1 MEKRIDNCGNWVFNE
16 LKLCAGI
23 KRVLY
28 IDKPS
33 TSIKLE
39 KKMKINLK
47 NKDQVAQM
55 RIAGQL
61 AAEVL
66 EMITP
71 FVIPGVSTEELD
83 QRCYDFIVNEQ
94 NAIPANVGYSGYK
107 KTICSS
113 VNQVI
118 CHGIPSEKKI
128 LKDGDI
134 LNIDVTVIRDG
145 WHGDTSKMFMIGKT
159 QPHNERLVKVTQECL
174 YKAIEVVKPGAHL
187 GDIGA
192 AIQEHAQKN
201 HYSVVEDYCGH
212 GIGQVYHEDPQIL
225 HYGKAGRGL
234 EIQEGMCFTIEP
246 MINQGS
252 KYTKILSDGWTVETK
267 DGRNSA
273 QWEHTLAVTASGV
286 EVLTKRNEELF

>member
-1 MEKRIDNCGNWVFNE
+1 
-16 LKLCAGI
+16 
-23 KRVLY
+23 
-28 IDKPS
+28 
-33 TSIKLE
+33 
-39 KKMKINLK
+39 MKINLK
-47 NKDQVAQM
+47 TNDQIAHM
-55 RIAGQL
+55 RIAGKL

-71 FVIPGVSTEELD
+71 LVVPGVSTEELD
-83 QRCYDFIVNEQ
+83 RICHDYIVDNQ
-94 NAIPANVGYSGYK
+94 QSIPANVGYNGFE

-134 LNIDVTVIRDG
+134 LNIDVTVIRNG
-145 WHGDTSKMFMIGKT
+145 WHGDTSKMFLVGKT

-174 YKAIEVVKPGAHL
+174 YKAIEVVKPGAYL

-192 AIQEHAQKN
+192 IIQEHAQKN

-212 GIGQVYHEDPQIL
+212 GIGQVYHEDPQVL
-225 HYGKAGRGL
+225 HYGKKCAGLRLEEGL
-234 EIQEGMCFTIEP
+234 TFTIEP
-246 MINQGS
+246 MINQGT
-252 KYTKILSDGWTVETK
+252 KYTKVLSDGWTVETE

-273 QWEHTLAVTASGV
+273 QWEHTLAVTSNGV
-286 EVLTKRNEELF
+286 EVLTQRSEESF

>member
-1 MEKRIDNCGNWVFNE
+1 
-16 LKLCAGI
+16 
-23 KRVLY
+23 
-28 IDKPS
+28 
-33 TSIKLE
+33 
-39 KKMKINLK
+39 MKINLK
-47 NKDQVAQM
+47 NNDQIAQM
-55 RIAGQL
+55 RIAGKL

-71 FVIPGVSTEELD
+71 LVVPGVSTEELD
-83 QRCYDFIVNEQ
+83 RICHDYIVDNQ
-94 NAIPANVGYSGYK
+94 QSIPANVGYNGFK

-145 WHGDTSKMFMIGKT
+145 WHGDTSKMFLVGKT
-159 QPHNERLVKVTQECL
+159 QPHNKRLVRVTQECL
-174 YKAIEVVKPGAHL
+174 YKAIEVIKPGAYL

-192 AIQEHAQKN
+192 VIQEHAQKN

-212 GIGQVYHEDPQIL
+212 GIGQVYHEDPQVL
-225 HYGKAGRGL
+225 HYGKKGTGL
-234 EIQEGMCFTIEP
+234 RLEEGLTFTIEP
-246 MINQGS
+246 MINQGT
-252 KYTKILSDGWTVETK
+252 KYTKVLSDGWTVETE

-273 QWEHTLAVTASGV
+273 QWEHTLAVTSSGV
-286 EVLTKRNEELF
+286 EVLTQRSEESF